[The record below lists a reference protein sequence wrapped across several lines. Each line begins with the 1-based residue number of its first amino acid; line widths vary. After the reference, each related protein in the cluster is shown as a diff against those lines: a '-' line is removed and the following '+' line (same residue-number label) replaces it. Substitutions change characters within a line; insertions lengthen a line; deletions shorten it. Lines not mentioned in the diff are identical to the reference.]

1 MRAEPVFT
9 PNSVILYVSDVKAS
23 TGFYRKILGSGPVE
37 TYPGFSVFSLSDGMT
52 LGLQAADQ
60 IEPAAEPYI
69 GGGELSLSNVES
81 TDFTRN
87 GRPWAFPWSL
97 NQPPSSSVTPLW
109 QPILTVIACAC
120 AQPTPRASTDR
131 RHALGR

>member
-1 MRAEPVFT
+1 MRTEPVFT

-81 TDFTRN
+81 AD
-87 GRPWAFPWSL
+87 
-97 NQPPSSSVTPLW
+97 V
-109 QPILTVIACAC
+109 V
-120 AQPTPRASTDR
+120 DR
-131 RHALGR
+131 LYARWKALGISMVLEPTTLEFGYTFVAADPDGHRLRVCATDTSSFN

>member
-1 MRAEPVFT
+1 MRTEPVFT
-9 PNSVILYVSDVKAS
+9 PNSVILYISDVKAS

-81 TDFTRN
+81 AD
-87 GRPWAFPWSL
+87 
-97 NQPPSSSVTPLW
+97 V
-109 QPILTVIACAC
+109 V
-120 AQPTPRASTDR
+120 DR
-131 RHALGR
+131 LYARWKALGISMVLEPTTLEFGYTFVAADPDGHRLRVCATDTSSFN

>member
-1 MRAEPVFT
+1 MRTEPVFT

-81 TDFTRN
+81 ADVVDRLY
-87 GRPWAFPWSL
+87 APWSL